1 MSASCHDTAC
11 SGNAPAAT
19 GSYRRVLIIALIAN
33 LAMFFVEIATGA
45 QAGSLSLWADALDF
59 FGDAANFAV
68 SIWVLS
74 MAMVWRSRSA
84 FVKGAVM
91 FGFGLFIVYSAITMI
106 QSGKTPEPLIM
117 GWVGLLA
124 LATNVAVALM
134 LYRYREG
141 DANMRGVWLCTRN
154 DAFGNIA
161 VMFAALGVFGTGSAW
176 PDIVVAVVMATLSL
190 QGGFSVMRQALNE
203 LRTPVS
209 PAREVNP

>member
-1 MSASCHDTAC
+1 MSASCHDSAC
-11 SGNAPAAT
+11 SESAQAAT
-19 GSYRRVLIIALIAN
+19 GRYRRVLIIALIAN

-68 SIWVLS
+68 SLWVLS
-74 MAMVWRSRSA
+74 MTMVWRSGSA
-84 FVKGAVM
+84 MVKGAVM
-91 FGFGLFIVYSAITMI
+91 FGFGLFILYSAVAAV
-106 QSGKTPEPLIM
+106 QSGVTPEPLMM

-124 LATNVAVALM
+124 LATNVGVALM

-176 PDIVVAVVMATLSL
+176 PDILVAVTMAGLSL
-190 QGGFSVMRQALNE
+190 QGGFVVMRQALGE
-203 LRTPVS
+203 LRTPANLPKAADV
-209 PAREVNP
+209 